1 MKKYDDVD
9 ELVEDVKL
17 EEKKELNAED
27 ENQLEI
33 EKIIEKKESTVCAV
47 CLKEHRFCTC
57 VGAEKKHAI
66 HANHV
71 QGSTRIIP
79 NEEIKSGA
87 FHVELL
93 PGVPEDKAL
102 SPGDV
107 EFFDAPKEEESVEVV
122 DDEPKKFFGKKPNKR

>member
-79 NEEIKSGA
+79 NNEIKSGS
-87 FHVELL
+87 FKTEEQKD
-93 PGVPEDKAL
+93 P
-102 SPGDV
+102 SPGDIIYLND
-107 EFFDAPKEEESVEVV
+107 EPKETEIVEVV